1 MTAALA
7 RTFAVMDAA
16 ASSKPTASM
25 TEQNDKRTISSFRRK
40 RASIGLVSPLAR
52 PLAIFPFFRP

>member
-7 RTFAVMDAA
+7 RTLAVMDAA
-16 ASSKPTASM
+16 ASNKPSASYS
-25 TEQNDKRTISSFRRK
+25 EQADMRTLRPARRK
-40 RASIGLVSPLAR
+40 RASIGIVSPLAR

>member
-7 RTFAVMDAA
+7 RTLAVMDAA
-16 ASSKPTASM
+16 TVKPSASYAS
-25 TEQNDKRTISSFRRK
+25 QDVLALRPVRRK

-52 PLAIFPFFRP
+52 PLALFPFFRP